1 MTLQF
6 TETVDE
12 VALKT
17 ALAQVLGIP
26 EALISFQTPTTR
38 RLLAQ
43 TASEIVVVIAAPTL
57 DSLQNIQE
65 VESNVEFAGD
75 VTTKMVE
82 VVEQTAQA
90 AFDAGS
96 ISAEEKAQTVAQA
109 SAVVPPVVA
118 DVILDIDEDTY
129 RQRFNINITDFPTK
143 NPTPFPTPSPTAYPT
158 PQPTKAPTPPEG
170 LEYFEKSTQT
180 CADPSLYITT
190 EAKCRDAATTL
201 GLPFAGVAG
210 TEWHSGCLFHHG
222 QVYFSPHEEGSR
234 QDPTHEY
241 ICKAPF
247 NARRSG
253 TWCGAAGPY
262 GTWITSR
269 ERCEG
274 AAAVYNLPFSPPTPL
289 LQPFEKSTQ
298 TCDAQDDR
306 AYIATEATCRDAA
319 TNLGLPFA
327 GVAGTEWHSGCLF
340 HHGQVYYS
348 PHEAGSRQDP
358 THEYIC
364 IKQRQWV
371 AGCIVQDNSVWFS
384 PYTSPQY
391 NVEQT
396 NHGYI
401 CNADYS

>member
-180 CADPSLYITT
+180 CADLALYITT
-190 EAKCRDAATTL
+190 EAKCRDAATT
-201 GLPFAGVAG
+201 
-210 TEWHSGCLFHHG
+210 
-222 QVYFSPHEEGSR
+222 
-234 QDPTHEY
+234 
-241 ICKAPF
+241 
-247 NARRSG
+247 
-253 TWCGAAGPY
+253 
-262 GTWITSR
+262 
-269 ERCEG
+269 
-274 AAAVYNLPFSPPTPL
+274 
-289 LQPFEKSTQ
+289 
-298 TCDAQDDR
+298 
-306 AYIATEATCRDAA
+306 
-319 TNLGLPFA
+319 LGLPFA